1 MKVNEEKTNII
12 PPILR
17 EYILAMF
24 NEKTNNVNVRK
35 NYRDNVETIRAVC
48 DEAVRKFDREQLKY
62 TNTNTNSKRR
72 SVIRSAHA
80 E

>member
-1 MKVNEEKTNII
+1 MKVSDDKANSI

-24 NEKTNNVNVRK
+24 DEKTYNINVRK
-35 NYRDNVETIRAVC
+35 NYRDNVDNIRAVC
-48 DEAVRKFDREQLKY
+48 EEALKKFDRDQLKY
-62 TNTNTNSKRR
+62 TNTSKNRR

-80 E
+80 PE

>member
-1 MKVNEEKTNII
+1 MKIMNEKTNVI

-24 NEKTNNVNVRK
+24 DEKTNSVNVRK
-35 NYRDNVETIRAVC
+35 NYRDNIDTIRAVC
-48 DEAVRKFDREQLKY
+48 DEAVKKFDRDQLKY
-62 TNTNTNSKRR
+62 VNSGKQRR
-72 SVIRSAHA
+72 SVIRAAHA

>member
-1 MKVNEEKTNII
+1 MKALNDKTNVI

-24 NEKTNNVNVRK
+24 DEKANSVNVRK
-35 NYRDNVETIRAVC
+35 NYSDNIDTIRAVC
-48 DEAVRKFDREQLKY
+48 DEAVKKFDRDQLKY
-62 TNTNTNSKRR
+62 VNSGKQRR
-72 SVIRSAHA
+72 SVIRAAHA

>member
-1 MKVNEEKTNII
+1 MKVSEEKTNII

-24 NEKTNNVNVRK
+24 DEKTNNVNVRK

-48 DEAVRKFDREQLKY
+48 DEAVRKFDRDQLKY
-62 TNTNTNSKRR
+62 TNTNSKRR

>member
-1 MKVNEEKTNII
+1 MKVLNEKTNII

-24 NEKTNNVNVRK
+24 DDKANSVNVRK
-35 NYRDNVETIRAVC
+35 NYRDNIDMIRAVC
-48 DEAVRKFDREQLKY
+48 DEAVKKFDRDQLKY
-62 TNTNTNSKRR
+62 VNSGKQRR

>member
-1 MKVNEEKTNII
+1 MKVLNDKTNVI

-24 NEKTNNVNVRK
+24 DEKANSVNVRK
-35 NYRDNVETIRAVC
+35 NYRDNIDTIRAVC
-48 DEAVRKFDREQLKY
+48 DEAVKKFDRDQLKY
-62 TNTNTNSKRR
+62 VNSGKQRR
-72 SVIRSAHA
+72 SVIRAAHA

>member
-1 MKVNEEKTNII
+1 MKVSDEKANVI

-17 EYILAMF
+17 EYIIAMF
-24 NEKTNNVNVRK
+24 DDKKNSINVRK
-35 NYRDNVETIRAVC
+35 NYRDNVETIRTLC
-48 DEAVRKFDREQLKY
+48 DEALKKFDREHTKSV
-62 TNTNTNSKRR
+62 TINSKHRR

>member
-1 MKVNEEKTNII
+1 MKVSNEKTNSI

-24 NEKTNNVNVRK
+24 DDKNNNINVRK
-35 NYRDNVETIRAVC
+35 NYRDNIDTIRAVC
-48 DEAVRKFDREQLKY
+48 EEALKKFDRDQLKY
-62 TNTNTNSKRR
+62 VNSGKQRR

>member
-1 MKVNEEKTNII
+1 MKASNEKTNSI

-24 NEKTNNVNVRK
+24 DDKNNNINVRK
-35 NYRDNVETIRAVC
+35 NYRDNIDTIRAVC
-48 DEAVRKFDREQLKY
+48 EEALKKFDRDQLKY
-62 TNTNTNSKRR
+62 VNSGKQRR

>member
-1 MKVNEEKTNII
+1 MKVSNEKTNNI

-24 NEKTNNVNVRK
+24 DDKNNNINVRK
-35 NYRDNVETIRAVC
+35 NYRDNIDTIRAVC
-48 DEAVRKFDREQLKY
+48 EEALKKFDRDQMKY
-62 TNTNTNSKRR
+62 VNSGKHRR

>member
-1 MKVNEEKTNII
+1 MKIVNEKTNVI

-24 NEKTNNVNVRK
+24 DEKTNSVNVRK
-35 NYRDNVETIRAVC
+35 NYRDNIDTIRAVC
-48 DEAVRKFDREQLKY
+48 DEAVKKFDRDQLKY
-62 TNTNTNSKRR
+62 VNSGKQRR
-72 SVIRSAHA
+72 SVIRAAHA

>member
-1 MKVNEEKTNII
+1 MKVSNEKSNSI

-24 NEKTNNVNVRK
+24 DDKNNNINVRK
-35 NYRDNVETIRAVC
+35 NYRDNIDTIRAVC
-48 DEAVRKFDREQLKY
+48 EEALKKFDRDQLKY
-62 TNTNTNSKRR
+62 VNSGKQRR

>member
-1 MKVNEEKTNII
+1 MKVNEDKSNSI

-24 NEKTNNVNVRK
+24 DEKTNNVNVRK
-35 NYRDNVETIRAVC
+35 NYRDNVDNIRAVC
-48 DEAVRKFDREQLKY
+48 EEALKKFDRDQLKY
-62 TNTNTNSKRR
+62 TNTNKTRR
-72 SVIRSAHA
+72 VTIRSAHA

>member
-1 MKVNEEKTNII
+1 MKVLNDKTNVI

-24 NEKTNNVNVRK
+24 DEKTNSVNVRK
-35 NYRDNVETIRAVC
+35 NYRDNIDTIRAVC
-48 DEAVRKFDREQLKY
+48 DEAVKKFDRDQLKY
-62 TNTNTNSKRR
+62 VNSGKQRR
-72 SVIRSAHA
+72 SVIRAAHA

>member
-1 MKVNEEKTNII
+1 MKALNDKTNVI

-24 NEKTNNVNVRK
+24 DEKANSVNVRK
-35 NYRDNVETIRAVC
+35 NYRDNIDTIRAVC
-48 DEAVRKFDREQLKY
+48 DEAVKKFDRDQLKY
-62 TNTNTNSKRR
+62 VNSGKQRR
-72 SVIRSAHA
+72 SVIRAAHA